1 MNLVG
6 YGHLDRQPLI
16 TQVMTDKRLVTFNR
30 VFQIQPSAGWH
41 AEILPAR
48 NSIFLS
54 ILATIFLAF
63 FSAPNAVFGQKGEE
77 NWNRS
82 ELVFGSQVPQN
93 RERERQIE
101 AAEKLIEARRY
112 SDAVK
117 ILQSLLQVSDDSVF
131 VDQTS
136 LKARATKMIAD
147 LPQSGRRTLQTMIE
161 VPLKKEVQRAVG
173 KHDQQRLAEMAA
185 QNPPEAM
192 GQDAWIA
199 WAWVER
205 ELGNQL
211 FASAISRELESSDQT
226 VSGSISLVEELDQI
240 HDQFAGRHQRSEI
253 ASEPLP
259 KWLRRH
265 SPQNWIAPQAES
277 DRSFQISGP
286 LPTPWRAWTAVTCP
300 DVNKEREIDATR
312 SRLTEGASQL
322 TSLNAIAVDG
332 KILFRQSNQLVAV
345 EAATGRRLW
354 ATSLAIEQGARES
367 FDHLRYYLG
376 SYFSGE
382 VSQQGWL
389 DRSRGVITS
398 DSEQVFA
405 VIDVPQPMDQASED
419 RRFFWGR
426 SNLASIVN
434 AVVAFSIPEQGKR
447 KWILDGSASEGEYS
461 GFRFLGAPVAVEDYL
476 AVLAEREKM
485 VYFLL
490 VNGRDGKLL
499 WKQPISNRE
508 SNDFSPHLALTG
520 YSPIWKDGKFYC
532 SGGDGIVAA
541 INPLRRSI
549 EWISYVPVDQTLKVM
564 QMRRNQQIGLR
575 QAERR
580 IRTGDGW
587 RSTSLF
593 TFEDALIVAPVESDR
608 VACYERH
615 TGELLWSMVIRN
627 GNLVAGVSNH
637 VPGGQ
642 ILVLKPNS
650 ISAYSIKDGKSL
662 WEMSMPGNSKP
673 VGEGIQLND
682 QYLLPLSSGRIA
694 SVSLAKNEKQRV
706 TYERL
711 LPGPL
716 RSPIALGNLIWHQGA
731 VYSRSPTSIEKFIQ
745 PNKEQSLLD
754 QADRMLAEGEYQKA
768 EKLLAQA
775 SQSELLSE
783 EELQS
788 RKDMAVGLASLAGE
802 REKLSE
808 RQSKGEFSDDLQKLH
823 PFEAKLFDFHA
834 AIGGPQEELKAM
846 GHELLV
852 MPEAKRTLLMMSPKH
867 QVRADRWIEEKIAEE
882 SSLKPTT
889 SGEQS
894 QASAVAHR
902 FNSNWRSN
910 QVRVQHW
917 VTEKQET
924 EYRQNSSY
932 YYSRQRNT
940 ISRRL
945 PVRSK
950 EADSLSWRY
959 ISDGNDEPRIVCRDR
974 LGEVCFSEIME
985 DSLRTNF
992 QAVNLGQPSP
1002 CYWDGMFY
1010 VQLDNALHAYN
1021 METKRG
1027 NESVAWSYDPAL
1039 FTDYQAIRFYDP
1051 SKVKKTREIKRRSTN
1066 SNQLPS
1072 LFWVDSAGAIV
1083 LVGGKI
1089 MSLDPKSG
1097 KLLWSR
1103 NDLNSF
1109 DRVFVHEDRVYLGR
1123 TSSRTGNVFSKYDG
1137 RLLGEW
1143 YVPGNSW
1150 RMYHSGKILT
1160 STRSE
1165 LKLYDFT
1172 SDEKKPVWTAP
1183 LSGSQYTL
1191 LNNQLYLLDASRKL
1205 TCLDIAKAE
1214 VQFQTNLDPEY
1225 PISKVKLI
1233 SCFKRDGALF
1243 VALSSK
1249 NNTDLRQKG
1258 LTPID
1263 SSPLVEGNVYCLDPV
1278 AGQSHWPRPIELNGM
1293 AAMKDLLPNSP
1304 FLIFLSKKQRNE
1316 IDTNQGDYRILVTN
1330 RWTGATLY
1338 RNGHL
1343 PGERKNFITICELVE
1358 QHPMESITLQV
1369 GRSQMRFELS
1379 EAVSPPSPP
1388 AISSVEREKKGGIA
1402 LNEFEEGFKKL
1413 WGSITEPD
1421 KK

>member
-16 TQVMTDKRLVTFNR
+16 TQVMTDKRLVAFNR
-30 VFQIQPSAGWH
+30 VFQNRPSARWQ

-48 NSIFLS
+48 HPIFLYFWP
-54 ILATIFLAF
+54 AIFLAF
-63 FSAPNAVFGQKGEE
+63 FSAPEAAFAQKGEE

-112 SDAVK
+112 SDAIK
-117 ILQSLLQVSDDSVF
+117 ILQSLLRVSGDSVF

-136 LKARATKMIAD
+136 LKAYATKMIAD

-161 VPLKKEVQRAVG
+161 VPLNKEIQRAVA
-173 KHDQQRLAEMAA
+173 KHDQHRLAELAA
-185 QNPPEAM
+185 QYPPEAM

-211 FASAISRELESSDQT
+211 FASAIIEELESSDQKIN
-226 VSGSISLVEELDQI
+226 SSISLIEELHQVR
-240 HDQFAGRHQRSEI
+240 DQFADRHQRSEI
-253 ASEPLP
+253 ITESLP
-259 KWLRRH
+259 RWLRRH
-265 SPQNWIAPQAES
+265 SPHNWIAPQAES
-277 DRSFQISGP
+277 DRSFQINGP
-286 LPTPWRAWTAVTCP
+286 LPTPWRAWTALTCP
-300 DVNKEREIDATR
+300 DVSKEREIEATR
-312 SRLTEGASQL
+312 SRLTEGTSQL
-322 TSLNAIAVDG
+322 TSLNTIAVDG
-332 KILFRQSNQLVAV
+332 KILFRQDDQLVAV
-345 EAATGRRLW
+345 EATTGRRLW
-354 ATSLAIEQGARES
+354 ATSLAIEEGARES
-367 FDHLRYYLG
+367 YNRLHYYLG
-376 SYFSGE
+376 SYFTGE
-382 VSQQGWL
+382 VAQQAWL

-405 VIDVPQPMDQASED
+405 VIDVPQPVDEARED
-419 RRFFWGR
+419 RHFFWGR
-426 SNLASIVN
+426 SNLAGIVN
-434 AVVAFSIPEQGKR
+434 AVAAFSIPEQGKR
-447 KWILDGSASEGEYS
+447 KWILDGSVSEGDYS

-490 VNGRDGKLL
+490 VNGRNGKLL

-520 YSPIWKDGKFYC
+520 YSPIWKDGRFYC

-580 IRTGDGW
+580 IRTGEGW

-608 VACYERH
+608 VACYERS
-615 TGELLWSMVIRN
+615 TGKLLWSKVIRH
-627 GNLVAGVSNH
+627 GNLVACVSNH

-662 WEMSMPGNSKP
+662 WEMPMSGNAKP
-673 VGEGIQLND
+673 VGEGILLED
-682 QYLLPLSSGRIA
+682 RYLLPLSSARIA
-694 SVSLAKNEKQRV
+694 SVSLGKDEKQRV
-706 TYERL
+706 KYERL
-711 LPGPL
+711 LSAPL
-716 RSPIALGNLIWHQGA
+716 RSPITLGNLIWHQGA
-731 VYSRSPTSIEKFIQ
+731 IYSRSPTSIEKFFQ
-745 PNKEQSLLD
+745 PKDEQSLLN
-754 QADRMLAEGEYQKA
+754 QADRALAFGNYHEA
-768 EKLLAQA
+768 EQLLDQA
-775 SQSELLSE
+775 SQARTLTK

-802 REKLSE
+802 REKLSGG
-808 RQSKGEFSDDLQKLH
+808 QLKGEFSDDLKKLY
-823 PFEAKLFDFHA
+823 PFKAMLFDFHA
-834 AIGGPQEELKAM
+834 ALDGSQEKLNTIGHQ
-846 GHELLV
+846 LLS
-852 MPEAKRTLLMMSPKH
+852 MPETERTILIMSPKH
-867 QVRADRWIEEKIAEE
+867 RVRADRWVQEKIADGT
-882 SSLKPTT
+882 LRNPMAA
-889 SGEQS
+889 GEQL
-894 QASAVAHR
+894 QASHVGYR
-902 FNSNWRSN
+902 FNPNWRSN
-910 QVRVQHW
+910 QVDVHHW
-917 VTEKQET
+917 GTEKQEA
-924 EYRQNSSY
+924 EYRKNSSY

-940 ISRRL
+940 ISRTL
-945 PVRSK
+945 PVRTK
-950 EADSLSWRY
+950 RNHHFSWRY
-959 ISDGNDEPRIVCRDR
+959 ISNGNDDQRIVCRDH
-974 LGEVCFSEIME
+974 LGEVCFSEVME

-992 QAVNLGQPSP
+992 QYVNLGQPSP
-1002 CYWDGMFY
+1002 CYWNGMFF
-1010 VQLDNALHAYN
+1010 VQLDDSLHAYD
-1021 METKRG
+1021 MSAKGRKDT
-1027 NESVAWSYDPAL
+1027 VAWRYDPAL
-1039 FTDYQAIRFYDP
+1039 FTDYQSIRFYD
-1051 SKVKKTREIKRRSTN
+1051 SSSIKKTREVTRRSTN
-1066 SNQLPS
+1066 TNQLPS

-1083 LVGGKI
+1083 LAGGKI
-1089 MSLDPKSG
+1089 ISLDPRSG

-1103 NDLNSF
+1103 SDLNSF

-1123 TSSRTGNVFSKYDG
+1123 TSSRTGKIFSKYDG
-1137 RLLGEW
+1137 HLLGEW

-1150 RMYHSGKILT
+1150 RMYHSGKLLT

-1165 LKLYDFT
+1165 LKLYDFALK
-1172 SDEKKPVWTAP
+1172 EKKPVWTAS
-1183 LSGSQYTL
+1183 LTDSQYTL

-1214 VQFQTNLDPEY
+1214 IKFQTNLDPQY
-1225 PISKVKLI
+1225 PKSKVKLI
-1233 SCFKRDGALF
+1233 SCFQRDGAVF

-1263 SSPLVEGNVYCLDPV
+1263 SSPLIEGNVYCLDPV
-1278 AGQSHWPRPIELNGM
+1278 TGQSHWPRPIELSGM
-1293 AAMKDLLPNSP
+1293 AAMKDLLPGSP
-1304 FLIFLSKKQRNE
+1304 FLVFLSKKQQNE
-1316 IDTNQGDYRILVTN
+1316 IDTNQGDCRILVTN

-1338 RNGHL
+1338 RNDQL
-1343 PGERKNFITICELVE
+1343 PGERKNFITVCELVE

-1369 GRSQMRFELS
+1369 GRSQMRFELTD
-1379 EAVSPPSPP
+1379 AVSPPAPP
-1388 AISSVEREKKGGIA
+1388 AMDSVERQRKGGLA

-1413 WGSITEPD
+1413 WGSIIEPD